1 MGKLFVID
9 GLDGSGK
16 GTQSAK
22 LTEYLIQ
29 KGVDARRISFPA
41 YGTRGAAL
49 VEGYLDGELGG
60 KPDDTGAYATS
71 TFYAVDRYWS
81 YRTRWGEFY
90 NRPDTVII
98 CDRYT
103 TANAVHQCSKLPRE
117 QWDEYLDWL
126 WDNEYNK
133 LGIPRPDKI
142 CYLEMRPDLSRR
154 LVEERSVKEGRKI
167 DIHEK
172 DYEYLDRCYE
182 AALYASDYLG
192 WEKITCY
199 EGDEI
204 RSVEDIFAELLT
216 RLEL

>member
-16 GTQSAK
+16 GTQTGK
-22 LTEYLIQ
+22 LAEYLTQ
-29 KGVDARRISFPA
+29 KGIKARRISFPA

-49 VEGYLDGELGG
+49 VEGYLAGELGG

-71 TFYAVDRYWS
+71 TFYGIDRYWS
-81 YRTRWGEFY
+81 YRTDWGKFY
-90 NRPDTVII
+90 HEPDTVII

-117 QWDEYLDWL
+117 EWDNYLDWL

-154 LVEERSVKEGRKI
+154 LVEERTVKEGRKI
-167 DIHEK
+167 DIHER
-172 DYEYLDRCYE
+172 DWEYLDRCYD

-199 EGDEI
+199 EGDTI
-204 RSVEDIFAELLT
+204 RSVDDIFAELLQ
-216 RLEL
+216 RLGL